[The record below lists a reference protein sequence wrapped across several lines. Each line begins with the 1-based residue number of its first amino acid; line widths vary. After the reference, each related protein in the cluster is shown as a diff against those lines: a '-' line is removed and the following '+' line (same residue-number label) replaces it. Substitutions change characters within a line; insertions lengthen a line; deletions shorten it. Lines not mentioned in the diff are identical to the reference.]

1 MEAFMS
7 PFSFI
12 IFRNYLFICAPETPP
27 IQYAIA
33 TIVSP
38 KANAIYF
45 FIN

>member
-12 IFRNYLFICAPETPP
+12 IFRNYLFICAPEIPP
-27 IQYAIA
+27 IPYAKA
-33 TIVSP
+33 TIVSS
-38 KANAIYF
+38 KVNATYF